1 MRNEFIYFM
10 CYKREN
16 EKKNYLIVYVIKVE
30 HG

>member
-16 EKKNYLIVYVIKVE
+16 EKIYLIVYVIKVE